1 MFQNL
6 PNLNAIRVF
15 EAAARL
21 NSFKDAADELN
32 VTPTAISHQIRSLED
47 KLQTR
52 LFERKTRSVSL
63 TNEGK
68 LLASSANES
77 LRSLLSTINQ
87 LTVTPNTLT
96 ISTTNSFAAMWLVP
110 NLEGF
115 QQQHPNIKILIR
127 AEESLIDIEHDSR
140 VDMVIRYGKP
150 PTGNLGVIPLIEDKI
165 GFFATPEY
173 WKKHTKTPSGS
184 VFFSTKWKNTNLPN
198 LGIEGHL
205 KNTINT
211 QELPELRYFDDE
223 NQTVQATLSGQGIGI
238 LSKLSV
244 GMPLDNAWL
253 TQGSNEM
260 SKVFS
265 GLYYYLVIPTR
276 QQANSTALLFKA
288 WLCNTLPKDQL

>member
-21 NSFKDAADELN
+21 NSFKEAADELN
-32 VTPTAISHQIRSLED
+32 VTPTAISHQIRSLEN

-77 LRSLLSTINQ
+77 LHSLLTTINQ

-96 ISTTNSFAAMWLVP
+96 ISTTNSFATMWLVP
-110 NLEGF
+110 NLQGF
-115 QQQHPNIKILIR
+115 QKRHPDINIMIR
-127 AEESLIDIEHDSR
+127 AEDSLIDIEHDNR

-150 PTGNLGVIPLIEDKI
+150 PVNDPSVIPLIEDKI

-173 WKKHTKTPSGS
+173 WKNHAKKTSGS
-184 VFFSTKWKNTNLPN
+184 VFFSTKWKNSDLPT
-198 LGIEGHL
+198 LGVEEHL
-205 KNTINT
+205 KSTINT
-211 QELPELRYFDDE
+211 QKPPKLRYFDDE
-223 NQTVQATLSGQGIGI
+223 NQTVQAALSGQGIGI

-244 GMPLDNAWL
+244 GMPLENAWL
-253 TQGSNEM
+253 TQGTSEM

-265 GLYYYLVIPTR
+265 GLHYYLVIPTR
-276 QQANSTALLFKA
+276 QQTRSTAILFKN
-288 WLCNTLPKDQL
+288 WLYETLSKDSL